1 MIKMQHYKSIKTKY
15 SVENKPLITIKIE
28 ELYDK

>member
-1 MIKMQHYKSIKTKY
+1 MQHYKNIKAKN

-28 ELYDK
+28 ELYDN